1 MAGRQRLDQ
10 IDAMRPL
17 KQVGVVSTH
26 TIITFAPATAA
37 VLSNATLLLLHVS
50 REVFFFISA
59 CMLTY
64 AYTGLK
70 RDGWRTFYWR
80 RFVSVGVPYLCWNLI
95 YFLWFPYVLH
105 DASYTATPSSALA
118 HFGHLLEVGYNQ
130 LYFLIVIMEFYLL
143 FPLVL
148 ALLRRTKGHHGLV
161 LAAAVAAQ
169 FAMSIGMHWKLL
181 PDVVV
186 AYGQENA
193 LCYVLY
199 LLGGA
204 IVAFH
209 LSDVHDWVMRN
220 APLVVFL
227 TVASAI
233 FAEGVYFLSRDG
245 FTHMLGYGSDPFQ
258 PSVIPFNVCVIALG
272 YLAGMYLVRPWR
284 SRRTKAA
291 VRIGSDNAY
300 GIYLA
305 QMIFITSLG
314 ALGWKTFVGVAP
326 FWVWVPLTVAIAY
339 FGGILLTAL
348 LARTP
353 LAVPLTGRKQQPW
366 RTLLPRRAP
375 AAEPAPAEPEP
386 APEPVSVSVSAGAGA
401 SAEAASPVTPS
412 VRAALAG
419 TTTDQNGT

>member
-1 MAGRQRLDQ
+1 M
-10 IDAMRPL
+10 
-17 KQVGVVSTH
+17 
-26 TIITFAPATAA
+26 
-37 VLSNATLLLLHVS
+37 
-50 REVFFFISA
+50 
-59 CMLTY
+59 
-64 AYTGLK
+64 
-70 RDGWRTFYWR
+70 
-80 RFVSVGVPYLCWNLI
+80 
-95 YFLWFPYVLH
+95 
-105 DASYTATPSSALA
+105 ALA

-148 ALLRRTKGHHGLV
+148 WLLRRTKGHHGLV

-169 FAMSIGMHWKLL
+169 FAMAIGMHWKLL

-193 LCYVLY
+193 ACYVLY

-209 LSDVHDWVMRN
+209 LSDVHDWVVRN
-220 APLVVFL
+220 APLVIYL

-233 FAEGVYFLSRDG
+233 FAEAVYYLSREG
-245 FTHMLGYGSDPFQ
+245 FTHILGYGSDPFQ

-314 ALGWKTFVGVAP
+314 ALGWTTFVGRAP
-326 FWVWVPLTVAIAY
+326 FYVWLPLTVAIASSASCHRSSSPTSAAVT
-339 FGGILLTAL
+339 FNSWRRRRSSPLITWRLDFRDPESGRC
-348 LARTP
+348 RTTRATP
-353 LAVPLTGRKQQPW
+353 IA
-366 RTLLPRRAP
+366 TLDDITISIIM
-375 AAEPAPAEPEP
+375 
-386 APEPVSVSVSAGAGA
+386 V
-401 SAEAASPVTPS
+401 
-412 VRAALAG
+412 
-419 TTTDQNGT
+419 

>member
-1 MAGRQRLDQ
+1 M
-10 IDAMRPL
+10 
-17 KQVGVVSTH
+17 
-26 TIITFAPATAA
+26 
-37 VLSNATLLLLHVS
+37 
-50 REVFFFISA
+50 
-59 CMLTY
+59 
-64 AYTGLK
+64 
-70 RDGWRTFYWR
+70 
-80 RFVSVGVPYLCWNLI
+80 
-95 YFLWFPYVLH
+95 
-105 DASYTATPSSALA
+105 ALA

-148 ALLRRTKGHHGLV
+148 WLLRLTKGHHGLL
-161 LAAAVAAQ
+161 LAAVVAAQ

-181 PDVVV
+181 PGVVV

-193 LCYVLY
+193 ACYVLY

-209 LSDVHDWVMRN
+209 LSDVHDWVVRN

-227 TVASAI
+227 TVASAV
-233 FAEGVYFLSRDG
+233 FAEAVYFLSRKG
-245 FTHMLGYGSDPFQ
+245 FTDILGHGSDPFQ

-314 ALGWKTFVGVAP
+314 ALGWTTFVGRAP
-326 FWVWVPLTVAIAY
+326 FWVWLPLTVAIAY

-353 LAVPLTGRKQQPW
+353 LAVPLTGRKQEPW
-366 RTLLPRRAP
+366 RTLLPRRV
-375 AAEPAPAEPEP
+375 PAPEPEPVPAPEP
-386 APEPVSVSVSAGAGA
+386 APV
-401 SAEAASPVTPS
+401 
-412 VRAALAG
+412 ALAG

>member
-1 MAGRQRLDQ
+1 MAGRRRLDQ
-10 IDAMRPL
+10 VDAMRPL

-26 TIITFAPATAA
+26 TIITFAPAAAA

-64 AYTGLK
+64 AYAGLK

-105 DASYTATPSSALA
+105 SASYTATPSMALA

-148 ALLRRTKGHHGLV
+148 WLLRRTKGHHGLV

-220 APLVVFL
+220 ASLVVFL
-227 TVASAI
+227 TVASAV
-233 FAEGVYFLSRDG
+233 FAEGVYFLSRAG
-245 FTHMLGYGSDPFQ
+245 YTQLLCYGSDPFQ
-258 PSVIPFNVCVIALG
+258 PSVIPFNVCVIALV
-272 YLAGMYLVRPWR
+272 YLAGIYLVRPWR
-284 SRRTKAA
+284 SRRTKPAG
-291 VRIGSDNAY
+291 GS
-300 GIYLA
+300 GPTTRTGSSLA
-305 QMIFITSLG
+305 Q
-314 ALGWKTFVGVAP
+314 W
-326 FWVWVPLTVAIAY
+326 
-339 FGGILLTAL
+339 
-348 LARTP
+348 
-353 LAVPLTGRKQQPW
+353 
-366 RTLLPRRAP
+366 
-375 AAEPAPAEPEP
+375 
-386 APEPVSVSVSAGAGA
+386 
-401 SAEAASPVTPS
+401 
-412 VRAALAG
+412 
-419 TTTDQNGT
+419 

>member
-10 IDAMRPL
+10 IDAMRPI

-26 TIITFAPATAA
+26 TIITFAPAGAA

-80 RFVSVGVPYLCWNLI
+80 RFISVGVPYLCWNLI

-105 DASYTATPSSALA
+105 DATYTASPSMALA

-161 LAAAVAAQ
+161 LAACVAAQ

-181 PDVVV
+181 PDVVI

-193 LCYVLY
+193 ACYVLY

-209 LSDVHDWVMRN
+209 LSDVHDWVVRN
-220 APLVVFL
+220 APLIVFL
-227 TVASAI
+227 TVASAV
-233 FAEGVYFLSRDG
+233 FAEAVYFLSRE
-245 FTHMLGYGSDPFQ
+245 
-258 PSVIPFNVCVIALG
+258 
-272 YLAGMYLVRPWR
+272 GM
-284 SRRTKAA
+284 

-314 ALGWKTFVGVAP
+314 ALGWKTFADRAP

-353 LAVPLTGRKQQPW
+353 LAVPLTGRKQEPW
-366 RTLLPRRAP
+366 RTLLPRRDPASAAAP
-375 AAEPAPAEPEP
+375 DGAPVAAPTGTPAL
-386 APEPVSVSVSAGAGA
+386 AGAAAG
-401 SAEAASPVTPS
+401 AASPVTHPES
-412 VRAALAG
+412 AALAG

>member
-1 MAGRQRLDQ
+1 
-10 IDAMRPL
+10 
-17 KQVGVVSTH
+17 
-26 TIITFAPATAA
+26 
-37 VLSNATLLLLHVS
+37 
-50 REVFFFISA
+50 FFISA

-64 AYTGLK
+64 AYAGLK
-70 RDGWRTFYWR
+70 RDGWRRFYWR
-80 RFVSVGVPYLCWNLI
+80 RFVSVGVPYLCWTVI

-105 DASYTATPSSALA
+105 SADYTNTASSALA

-148 ALLRRTKGHHGLV
+148 WLLRRTKGHHGLV

-169 FAMSIGMHWKLL
+169 FAMAIGMHWKLL

-193 LCYVLY
+193 ACYV
-199 LLGGA
+199 
-204 IVAFH
+204 
-209 LSDVHDWVMRN
+209 
-220 APLVVFL
+220 
-227 TVASAI
+227 
-233 FAEGVYFLSRDG
+233 
-245 FTHMLGYGSDPFQ
+245 
-258 PSVIPFNVCVIALG
+258 G

-314 ALGWKTFVGVAP
+314 ALGWTTFVGRAP
-326 FWVWVPLTVAIAY
+326 FYVWLPLTVAIAY
-339 FGGILLTAL
+339 FGCILLTAL

-366 RTLLPRRAP
+366 RTLLPRRA
-375 AAEPAPAEPEP
+375 
-386 APEPVSVSVSAGAGA
+386 
-401 SAEAASPVTPS
+401 
-412 VRAALAG
+412 
-419 TTTDQNGT
+419 

>member
-26 TIITFAPATAA
+26 TIITFAPAGAA
-37 VLSNATLLLLHVS
+37 VLSNAALLLLHVS

-64 AYTGLK
+64 AYAGLK
-70 RDGWRTFYWR
+70 RDGWRKFYWR

-105 DASYTATPSSALA
+105 DATYTATPSMALA

-130 LYFLIVIMEFYLL
+130 LYFLIVIMEFYVL

-148 ALLRRTKGHHGLV
+148 VLLRRTKGHHGLV
-161 LAAAVAAQ
+161 LAAVVAAQ
-169 FAMSIGMHWKLL
+169 FAMSIAMHWNLL

-193 LCYVLY
+193 ACYVLY

-209 LSDVHDWVMRN
+209 LSDVHDWVVRN

-227 TVASAI
+227 TLASAV
-233 FAEGVYFLSRDG
+233 FAEAVYYLSREG
-245 FTHMLGYGSDPFQ
+245 FTHILGYGSDPFQ
-258 PSVIPFNVCVIALG
+258 PSVIPFNVSVIALG

-284 SRRTKAA
+284 SRRTSWVRAA

-314 ALGWKTFVGVAP
+314 ALGWKTFVDRAP
-326 FWVWVPLTVAIAY
+326 FWVWVPLTVATAY

-353 LAVPLTGRKQQPW
+353 LAVPLTGRKQEPW
-366 RTLLPRRAP
+366 RTLLPRWVRGP
-375 AAEPAPAEPEP
+375 EPAPALAP
-386 APEPVSVSVSAGAGA
+386 APAGAPAGGPAEPGA
-401 SAEAASPVTPS
+401 ARPVTPLEP
-412 VRAALAG
+412 AALAG

>member
-1 MAGRQRLDQ
+1 MAGRRRLDQ
-10 IDAMRPL
+10 VDAMRPL

-26 TIITFAPATAA
+26 TIITFAPAGAA

-105 DASYTATPSSALA
+105 DASYTATPSMALA

-130 LYFLIVIMEFYLL
+130 LYFLIVIMEFYVL

-148 ALLRRTKGHHGLV
+148 ALLRRTKGHHGMV

-169 FAMSIGMHWKLL
+169 FAMSIGMHWGLL

-193 LCYVLY
+193 ACYVLY

-209 LSDVHDWVMRN
+209 LSDVHDWVVRN

-227 TVASAI
+227 TVASAV
-233 FAEGVYFLSRDG
+233 FAEAVYFLSRQG
-245 FTHMLGYGSDPFQ
+245 FTHILGYGSDPFQ

-272 YLAGMYLVRPWR
+272 YLAGIYLARPWR

-314 ALGWKTFVGVAP
+314 ALGWKVFVDRAP
-326 FWVWVPLTVAIAY
+326 FWVWLPLTVAIAY

-353 LAVPLTGRKQQPW
+353 LAVPLTGRKQEPW
-366 RTLLPRRAP
+366 RTLLPRRVPAP
-375 AAEPAPAEPEP
+375 AAEPDPDPAPA
-386 APEPVSVSVSAGAGA
+386 AAMATAGAG
-401 SAEAASPVTPS
+401 SPATS
-412 VRAALAG
+412 SESAALAG
-419 TTTDQNGT
+419 TPTDQNGT